1 VAGKEVTHCRLVARR
16 DPRNESIVGGVFAGR
31 LHLNQCGG
39 HSRMGNCCCHGD
51 SPAIFTSR
59 PTMRKGKEGSS
70 GGSRPR
76 APSGTARLRALSGT
90 FTPRIRL
97 RSAGTRAR
105 RGGPGCLNRFSA
117 SISGAS
123 AGVTLTL
130 RHRRF
135 TIPSS
140 PFIVHADREVAAC
153 KDRRAD
159 AGGRLGPKTCAS
171 RVLSD
176 IRILEALREAAVQ
189 QPVMHCK
196 AARTGSDSSRAI
208 PALDA
213 SLTRTD

>member
-1 VAGKEVTHCRLVARR
+1 MVIPLQFSRPARQCAKAKKVPLGAR
-16 DPRNESIVGGVFAGR
+16 DPVRSFR
-31 LHLNQCGG
+31 
-39 HSRMGNCCCHGD
+39 HG
-51 SPAIFTSR
+51 SASCVI
-59 PTMRKGKEGSS
+59 
-70 GGSRPR
+70 
-76 APSGTARLRALSGT
+76 GT

-130 RHRRF
+130 RHRRS

-171 RVLSD
+171 RVLSN

-213 SLTRTD
+213 SLTRAD

>member
-1 VAGKEVTHCRLVARR
+1 
-16 DPRNESIVGGVFAGR
+16 
-31 LHLNQCGG
+31 
-39 HSRMGNCCCHGD
+39 
-51 SPAIFTSR
+51 
-59 PTMRKGKEGSS
+59 MRKGKEGSS

-76 APSGTARLRALSGT
+76 ALIPARLGFVRYRHVYPRA
-90 FTPRIRL
+90 PRIRL
-97 RSAGTRAR
+97 RSAGTRAG
-105 RGGPGCLNRFSA
+105 RGAPGCLNRFSA

-123 AGVTLTL
+123 AGVMLTL
-130 RHRRF
+130 RHRRS

-140 PFIVHADREVAAC
+140 PFTVHADREVAAC

-176 IRILEALREAAVQ
+176 IRILEALREATVQ
-189 QPVMHCK
+189 QPVIHCK

-213 SLTRTD
+213 SLTRADQARALFRTY